1 MFASPGSKNKPTE
14 PMRLLDS
21 RRLTGINVV
30 SDTPGAVVDVA
41 FEGVPAQPIIAAWQ
55 QQARAIL
62 DAVGWR
68 NEVTHVR
75 RFAGGASLQITAPI
89 DGWYA
94 ACEVNEWAWQAAE
107 AVLSSSGATSLEE
120 GGAATPATPPT
131 PLEEAAVS
139 LRALVETESNPRL
152 MALRAAAAARGVTLL
167 SDDELV
173 SVGLGCGSLSW
184 PVDGLP
190 DPTTVDWARVHDIPV
205 VLITGT
211 NGKTT
216 TSRLLAHMV
225 TASGAVAGNTSS
237 DGVQVGGEIVLPGD
251 YTGGEGARALLWDQR
266 VDYAIL
272 ETARGGLLRR
282 GLPVAHAQAA
292 LVTNV
297 GRDHL
302 GEFGVADLE
311 ELADTKMLVT
321 RAVGA
326 DGSVVLNADDEAL
339 VARSGG
345 LVAPV
350 SWIARSRMS
359 PGIKEHIDAGG
370 QAFYVRDRSLVRSCA
385 GAFEEI
391 VGVDEIPITLGGA
404 ALYNVYNALGAV
416 ALGYALGL
424 DRDSISRG
432 LRALHG
438 TPEDNPGRGNLFEVN
453 GVRVFVDFA
462 HNPSGMQAIVEMAN
476 RLEAQRRL
484 VVLGQ
489 AGDRDDESIRALA
502 SAAWVAGI
510 DHVIVKEMPRY
521 LRGREPGEVT
531 ALIAD
536 ELRHAGAPEGAVE
549 VASSELEAVKRA
561 LEWARPGDLLLLLLQ
576 EREEALAYLGEVGT
590 GGWNE

>member
-1 MFASPGSKNKPTE
+1 MK
-14 PMRLLDS
+14 LLDS
-21 RRLTGINVV
+21 RRLTGINIV
-30 SDTPGAVVDVA
+30 SDAPGAVVDVA
-41 FEGVPAQPIIAAWQ
+41 FEGAPAQPIIAAWQ
-55 QQARAIL
+55 EQARAIL
-62 DAVGWR
+62 DAVGWSD
-68 NEVTHVR
+68 EATHVR

-107 AVLSSSGATSLEE
+107 AALSGSE
-120 GGAATPATPPT
+120 ATPLT
-131 PLEEAAVS
+131 PLEEAAGP
-139 LRALVETESNPRL
+139 LRALVEAERSPRL
-152 MALRAAAAARGVTLL
+152 MALRAAAAERSVTLL
-167 SDDELV
+167 SDDEVV
-173 SVGLGCGSLSW
+173 SVGLGSGGLSW
-184 PVDGLP
+184 PVDEVP
-190 DPTTVDWARVHDIPV
+190 DPAAVDWERVHDIPV

-216 TSRLLAHMV
+216 TARLLAHMV

-251 YTGGEGARALLWDQR
+251 YTGGEGARAVLWDQR

-350 SWIARSRMS
+350 TWIARSRMS
-359 PGIKEHIDAGG
+359 PGIKAHIDAGG

-385 GAFEEI
+385 GRFEEI
-391 VGVDEIPITLGGA
+391 LEVDEIPITLGGA
-404 ALYNVYNALGAV
+404 ARYNVYNALGAV

-432 LRALHG
+432 LGALRG
-438 TPEDNPGRGNLFEVN
+438 TPEDNPGRGNLFEVD
-453 GVRVFVDFA
+453 GVRVFLDFA
-462 HNPSGMQAIVEMAN
+462 HNPSGMKAIVEMATQ
-476 RLEAQRRL
+476 LEAQRRL
-484 VVLGQ
+484 IVLGQ

-510 DHVIVKEMPRY
+510 DHVIVKETPKY
-521 LRGREPGEVT
+521 LRGRERGEVS

-536 ELRHAGAPEGAVE
+536 GLRRAGAPADAVE
-549 VASSELEAVKRA
+549 MADSELEAVKRA
-561 LEWARPGDLLLLLLQ
+561 LEWSRPGDLLLLLLQ
-576 EREEALAYLGEVGT
+576 EREEGLAYLREVGT
-590 GGWNE
+590 SGWNE

>member
-1 MFASPGSKNKPTE
+1 MK
-14 PMRLLDS
+14 LLDS
-21 RRLTGINVV
+21 RRLTGINIV
-30 SDTPGAVVDVA
+30 SDAPGAVIDVA
-41 FEGVPAQPIIAAWQ
+41 FEDAQAQPIIAAWQ
-55 QQARAIL
+55 EQARAVL
-62 DAVGWR
+62 DAVGWSD
-68 NEVTHVR
+68 EGTHVR
-75 RFAGGASLQITAPI
+75 RFDGGASLQITAPI

-94 ACEVNEWAWQAAE
+94 ACEINEWAWQAAE
-107 AVLSSSGATSLEE
+107 AVLSGRGATPLTALEE
-120 GGAATPATPPT
+120 GGGATPLI
-131 PLEEAAVS
+131 PLAEAVGS
-139 LRALVETESNPRL
+139 LRVLVEAESNPRL
-152 MALRAAAAARGVTLL
+152 MVLRAAAQARGVTLL

-173 SVGLGCGSLSW
+173 SVGLGSGSLSW
-184 PVDGLP
+184 PVDKLP
-190 DPTTVDWARVHDIPV
+190 DPTAVDWERVHDIPV

-225 TASGAVAGNTSS
+225 TASGATAGNTSS

-302 GEFGVADLE
+302 GEFGVADLD

-321 RAVGA
+321 RAVEA
-326 DGSVVLNADDEAL
+326 DGSVVLNADDQAL
-339 VARSGG
+339 VERSRG

-350 SWIARSRMS
+350 TWIARSRLS

-370 QAFYVRDRSLVRSCA
+370 QAFYVRDCSLVRSCA
-385 GAFEEI
+385 GNFEEI
-391 VGVDEIPITLGGA
+391 LGVEEIPITLGGA
-404 ALYNVYNALGAV
+404 ARHNVYNALGAV
-416 ALGYALGL
+416 ALAYALGL

-432 LRALHG
+432 LRAMRG
-438 TPEDNPGRGNLFEVN
+438 TPEDNPGRGNLFEVD

-462 HNPSGMQAIVEMAN
+462 HNPPGVQAIVEMAT

-484 VVLGQ
+484 IVLGQ

-510 DHVIVKEMPRY
+510 DHVIVKEMPKY
-521 LRGREPGEVT
+521 LRGRELGEVT

-536 ELRHAGAPEGAVE
+536 ELRLAGAPEEAIE
-549 VASSELEAVKRA
+549 VVDSELEAITRA

-576 EREEALAYLGEVGT
+576 EREEGLAYLREVGT
-590 GGWNE
+590 SGWNE

>member
-1 MFASPGSKNKPTE
+1 MK
-14 PMRLLDS
+14 LLDS
-21 RRLTGINVV
+21 RRLTGINIV

-41 FEGVPAQPIIAAWQ
+41 FEDAQAQPVIAAWQ
-55 QQARAIL
+55 EKARAIL
-62 DAVGWR
+62 DAVGWS

-107 AVLSSSGATSLEE
+107 AVLSGGGATPL
-120 GGAATPATPPT
+120 T
-131 PLEEAAVS
+131 PLEEAAGS
-139 LRALVETESNPRL
+139 LRALVDAESNPRL
-152 MALRAAAAARGVTLL
+152 MVLRAAAAERGVTLL
-167 SDDELV
+167 SDDEVV
-173 SVGLGCGSLSW
+173 SVGLGSGSLCWS
-184 PVDGLP
+184 VDELP
-190 DPTTVDWARVHDIPV
+190 DPTAVDWEHVHDIPV

-282 GLPVAHAQAA
+282 GLPVAHAQGA

-339 VARSGG
+339 VARSRG
-345 LVAPV
+345 LVAPLT
-350 SWIARSRMS
+350 WIARSRLS
-359 PGIKEHIDAGG
+359 PGVKEHTDAGG

-385 GAFEEI
+385 GTFEEI
-391 VGVDEIPITLGGA
+391 LGVDEIPITLGGA
-404 ALYNVYNALGAV
+404 ARYNVYNALGAV

-432 LRALHG
+432 LRAMRG
-438 TPEDNPGRGNLFEVN
+438 TREDNPGRGNLFEVN

-462 HNPSGMQAIVEMAN
+462 HNPSGMKAVVAMAT

-484 VVLGQ
+484 IVLGQ

-502 SAAWVAGI
+502 RAAWVAGI
-510 DHVIVKEMPRY
+510 DHIVVKEMPKY
-521 LRGREPGEVT
+521 LRGREPGEVP

-536 ELRHAGAPEGAVE
+536 ELRRAGAAEEAIE
-549 VASSELEAVKRA
+549 VVDSELEAIGRA
-561 LEWARPGDLLLLLLQ
+561 LEWAQAGDLLLLLLQ
-576 EREEALAYLGEVGT
+576 EREEGLDYLQEVGT
-590 GGWNE
+590 SGWNE